1 MMDKS
6 RSKDDIF
13 LYDHFC
19 KRCGIHQSDHDDKF
33 CSNSK
38 YPALEEEQSYL
49 FKIAELYNFDLTKA
63 NEKQADGGRHGAIEG
78 DILLDAIAL
87 VHQYT
92 VKQTHLMS
100 NNEMLSKT
108 MIDFVKGE
116 LSNWGHEIQEINKVN
131 KKIQEA
137 SKN

>member
-1 MMDKS
+1 MDKS

-13 LYDHFC
+13 LYDGFC
-19 KRCGIHQSDHDDKF
+19 KRCGIHQSFHDDKF

-38 YPALEEEQSYL
+38 YPALEEEQKYL
-49 FKIAELYNFDLTKA
+49 FKIAELYNFDLTNA

-78 DILLDAIAL
+78 DIWLDGIAL

-92 VKQTHLMS
+92 IKQTHLMS
-100 NNEMLSKT
+100 NEQMLSKT

-116 LSNWGHEIQEINKVN
+116 LLDWAYEIQEINIVC

-137 SKN
+137 SQK

>member
-1 MMDKS
+1 MDKS

-13 LYDHFC
+13 LYDHYC
-19 KRCGIHQSDHDDKF
+19 KRCGEHQSFHDDDF
-33 CSNSK
+33 CKNSK
-38 YPALEEEQSYL
+38 YPALDEEHSYL

-78 DILLDAIAL
+78 DIWLDAISL

-100 NNEMLSKT
+100 NNEMLSKS
-108 MIDFVKGE
+108 MLDFVKGE
-116 LSNWGHEIQEINKVN
+116 LLGWGYEIQEITIVN

-137 SKN
+137 LS